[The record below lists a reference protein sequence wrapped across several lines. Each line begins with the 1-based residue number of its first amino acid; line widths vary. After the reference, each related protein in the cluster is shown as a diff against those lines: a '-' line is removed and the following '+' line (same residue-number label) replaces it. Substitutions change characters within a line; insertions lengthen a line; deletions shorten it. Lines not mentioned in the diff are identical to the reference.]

1 MKKRLAII
9 SSIAVLVFSLN
20 GLYAGEKGGK
30 AAKMVTLTGTVIDQS
45 NQEAI
50 AGALIRIDGL
60 EKEVYT
66 DLDGNFKISGIVPD
80 TYIITCTMISY
91 KEQEKEIE
99 INQKNEKIE
108 IQLKNFSGK

>member
-1 MKKRLAII
+1 MMKRAYLI
-9 SSIAVLVFSLN
+9 SSIIVLVFSLN

-50 AGALIRIDGL
+50 AGALIKIDGL

-66 DLDGNFKISGIVPD
+66 DLDGNFKISGIIPD
-80 TYIITCTMISY
+80 TYTIKCSMISY
-91 KEQEKEIE
+91 KDQEKEIE
-99 INQKNEKIE
+99 ISQKNEKIK